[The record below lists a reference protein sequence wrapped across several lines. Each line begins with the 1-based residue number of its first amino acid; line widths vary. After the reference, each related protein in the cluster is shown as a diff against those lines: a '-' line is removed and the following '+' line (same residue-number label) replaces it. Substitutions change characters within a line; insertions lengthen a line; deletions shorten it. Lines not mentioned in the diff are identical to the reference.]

1 MKRNTL
7 GLQVPVGTADILPQD
22 QAFMRQL
29 ERGFLDLFVKW
40 AYEEVSTPALEYL
53 AVINPQIEK
62 GDSLYKFFDREGNIL
77 ALRPE
82 LTTPIARMVATRL
95 KGSALPLR
103 LCYAAEVFRYGTS
116 ARREFRQAGVELV
129 GSSSPAADAEVITL
143 AVDALRGAQV
153 NDFQINLG
161 QIEII
166 RGLISDMG
174 LKPETGLV
182 IEDCLARK
190 DFVALEL
197 ALIEAGLTQSQSEV
211 IMSLPSF
218 HGGEEV
224 LDRVEKLAES
234 PRTLAAINNL
244 REVYAALDLF
254 GVRREV
260 GIDLGVLRGFDYYTG
275 VVFEGYAP
283 GLGFPLIEGGRY
295 DGLLGNFGFDCPA
308 TGFAVNME
316 RLVSILT
323 PPSYSAAQV
332 LVTGRD
338 MQAMIERARALRAQG
353 LSVEIALE
361 PIDAAAAKQ
370 YADSKGIA
378 RVETL

>member
-1 MKRNTL
+1 MKRNAL

-53 AVINPQIEK
+53 AVINPHIEK
-62 GDSLYKFFDREGNIL
+62 GDTLYKFFDREGNIL

-95 KGSALPLR
+95 KDRTFPLR
-103 LCYAAEVFRYGTS
+103 LCYAAEVFRYDTS

-129 GSSSPAADAEVITL
+129 GSSSPAADAEVIAL

-153 NDFQINLG
+153 TEFQINLG
-161 QIEII
+161 QIEIF
-166 RGLISDMG
+166 RGLIADMG

-197 ALIEAGLTQSQSEV
+197 ALVEAGLAQSQTAV

-224 LDRVEKLAES
+224 LDRVEKLAAS
-234 PRTLAAINNL
+234 PHTVGAVNNL

-254 GVRREV
+254 GVRQEV
-260 GIDLGVLRGFDYYTG
+260 GIDLGALRGFDYYTG

-323 PPSYSAAQV
+323 PAAYAAAQV
-332 LVTGRD
+332 LVSGRD
-338 MQAMIERARALRAQG
+338 MQAVIDRSRELRAQG
-353 LSVEIALE
+353 LSVEIALAPMDE
-361 PIDAAAAKQ
+361 AEARQ
-370 YADSKGIA
+370 YASSKGIA
-378 RVETL
+378 KVETL